1 MEDKIVLNQLVAD
14 LLKEY
19 RDKGEDKIS
28 YNYSYPLEFNFG
40 ANTSGTSQVEK
51 ITISGSQLFIL
62 SQVKFIADGDLDILL
77 KEGNKDIEII
87 GTFNVNEWNG
97 RTFPQVFI
105 EHFEVTERDN
115 MDDIDFSAF
124 NAFGI

>member
-1 MEDKIVLNQLVAD
+1 MGATGNTIKITHD
-14 LLKEY
+14 Y
-19 RDKGEDKIS
+19 IS
-28 YNYSYPLEFNFG
+28 Y
-40 ANTSGTSQVEK
+40 
-51 ITISGSQLFIL
+51 I
-62 SQVKFIADGDLDILL
+62 KFKCTKNDLDVLL

-105 EHFEVTERDN
+105 EHFEVTEREN
-115 MDDIDFSAF
+115 TDDIDFDAF